1 MERFALLISMI
12 GVILVGP
19 SCARSAAQARN
30 EKVEQEV
37 IQVEDER
44 MRAFKTSDAA
54 TLNRIFDDDF
64 TFTNVNGEIH
74 TKAELIG
81 DVTSGKLKYTELK
94 HSEIRVRVYENTAIL
109 TGRSASVYIDA
120 GKEGGRTPRRY
131 MNIYIRKNGQWR
143 LVARQETPVL
153 GKE

>member
-1 MERFALLISMI
+1 MKRFALLISLLS
-12 GVILVGP
+12 VILSGP
-19 SCARSAAQARN
+19 LTGRAAAQARN

-37 IQVEDER
+37 INVEDER
-44 MRAFKTSDAA
+44 LQGFKNSDLA
-54 TLNRIFDDDF
+54 TLDRIFDDDF

-74 TKAELIG
+74 TKAELLG
-81 DVTSGKLKYTELK
+81 DVRSGKLKYTALN
-94 HSEIRVRVYENTAIL
+94 HSEVHVRVYGDTAIL
-109 TGRSASVYIDA
+109 TGRSASVYIEN

-153 GKE
+153 GK

>member
-1 MERFALLISMI
+1 MRRSALLISLLSVVLF
-12 GVILVGP
+12 GLF
-19 SCARSAAQARN
+19 SSRAAAQGRN

-37 IQVEDER
+37 IKVEDER
-44 MRAFKTSDAA
+44 LQAFKTSDAA
-54 TLNRIFDDDF
+54 TLDRIFDDEF

-74 TKAELIG
+74 TKAELIA
-81 DVTSGKLKYTELK
+81 DVRSGNLKYTSMN

-109 TGRSASVYIDA
+109 TGRSSSTYIAD

-131 MNIYIRKNGQWR
+131 MNVYIKKNGQWR

-153 GKE
+153 DK

>member
-1 MERFALLISMI
+1 MKRLALLISMSGI
-12 GVILVGP
+12 VLFGP
-19 SCARSAAQARN
+19 ACNRLEAQARN

-37 IQVEDER
+37 IHVEDER
-44 MRAFKTSDAA
+44 MQAFKSSDAA

-64 TFTNVNGEIH
+64 TFTNVNGEVH

-81 DVTSGKLKYTELK
+81 DVTSGKLKYTALK
-94 HSEIRVRVYENTAIL
+94 HSEIRVRVYDNTAIL
-109 TGRSASVYIDA
+109 TGRSASVYIDG

-131 MNIYIRKNGQWR
+131 MNIYIKKNGQWR

-153 GKE
+153 GK

>member
-1 MERFALLISMI
+1 MKRFALLISLMS
-12 GVILVGP
+12 VILLGLV
-19 SCARSAAQARN
+19 SSRLAAQARN

-37 IQVEDER
+37 INVEDER
-44 MRAFKTSDAA
+44 MQAFKSSDAA

-81 DVTSGKLKYTELK
+81 DVTSGKLKYTALN
-94 HSEIRVRVYENTAIL
+94 HSEIRVRVYDNTAIL
-109 TGRSASVYIDA
+109 TGRSASVYIDG
-120 GKEGGRTPRRY
+120 GKEGGRVPRRY
-131 MNIYIRKNGQWR
+131 MNIFIRKNGQWR

-153 GKE
+153 GK

>member
-1 MERFALLISMI
+1 MKRFAFLVSALS
-12 GVILVGP
+12 VIFLVAP
-19 SCARSAAQARN
+19 CTRLVAQARN

-37 IQVEDER
+37 IHVEDER
-44 MRAFKTSDAA
+44 MQAFKSSDSA

-64 TFTNVNGEIH
+64 TFTNVNGEVH

-81 DVTSGKLKYTELK
+81 DVTSGKLKYNELN
-94 HSEIRVRVYENTAIL
+94 HSEIRVRVYDNTAIL
-109 TGRSASVYIDA
+109 TGRSASVYIDG

-153 GKE
+153 GK